1 MSIRVLVV
9 EDEEI
14 PAQVHADYVGRLE
27 GFELVAVTRSA
38 RDAHRTLRQDPTID
52 LVLLD
57 LNLPD
62 GHGLRL
68 VQQLHAEQATCD
80 VLAVTAARDAQVVRR
95 AIALGVVGYLIK
107 PFTFAMFRS
116 RLETYAAYRAEASA
130 APDLVVQHEVDQLLV
145 ALRPRGATTAY
156 PKGINADTLRL
167 VVDCLRAAE
176 EDVSASELALSAGV
190 SRVTARRYLEHLHE
204 EGSLTRRPRYV
215 ASGRPETAYR
225 WVDRGPA

>member
-1 MSIRVLVV
+1 MLVV

-14 PAQVHADYVGRLE
+14 PAQVHADYVDRLE

-38 RDAHRTLRQDPTID
+38 RDAHRTLRQDPTVD

-116 RLETYAAYRAEASA
+116 RLEAYAAYRAGGGHGV
-130 APDLVVQHEVDQLLV
+130 PQGDQS
-145 ALRPRGATTAY
+145 PRH
-156 PKGINADTLRL
+156 R
-167 VVDCLRAAE
+167 
-176 EDVSASELALSAGV
+176 
-190 SRVTARRYLEHLHE
+190 
-204 EGSLTRRPRYV
+204 
-215 ASGRPETAYR
+215 
-225 WVDRGPA
+225 